1 MTRANTN
8 ARLQSSKGD
17 EFRPSIE
24 VPCMLAHLLLFVGVV
39 PCFTFCREVLELSR
53 DFESLTA
60 KDEKS
65 GASEAGHD
73 ASALEDLPE
82 QQFSL
87 GSWIGSTT
95 TPGTSRKIWLGDC
108 FLFFDEQ
115 AGCLSASREQ
125 KLENK
130 RGFSKAQDDDSKYE
144 REASKQWGK
153 DLKLSRDFESLT
165 IKGEKSGASEADH
178 DANTLQDLPAQ
189 QFSLGS
195 WIGSTTAMNQQI
207 NPEATQACSRADP
220 SQRR

>member
-1 MTRANTN
+1 M
-8 ARLQSSKGD
+8 
-17 EFRPSIE
+17 
-24 VPCMLAHLLLFVGVV
+24 PCMLAHLLLFVDVV

-115 AGCLSASREQ
+115 AGCLAASREQ
-125 KLENK
+125 KLEVCCQNS
-130 RGFSKAQDDDSKYE
+130 F
-144 REASKQWGK
+144 
-153 DLKLSRDFESLT
+153 
-165 IKGEKSGASEADH
+165 
-178 DANTLQDLPAQ
+178 
-189 QFSLGS
+189 
-195 WIGSTTAMNQQI
+195 
-207 NPEATQACSRADP
+207 
-220 SQRR
+220 